1 MTELKKITKL
11 RFRQFLDTDA
21 GKEGMMFLR
30 EHTPSINE
38 GDATKIIFNAGRVE
52 GYKNAIDMISE
63 VISMEEP
70 KVEKLDND

>member
-1 MTELKKITKL
+1 
-11 RFRQFLDTDA
+11 
-21 GKEGMMFLR
+21 MMFLR